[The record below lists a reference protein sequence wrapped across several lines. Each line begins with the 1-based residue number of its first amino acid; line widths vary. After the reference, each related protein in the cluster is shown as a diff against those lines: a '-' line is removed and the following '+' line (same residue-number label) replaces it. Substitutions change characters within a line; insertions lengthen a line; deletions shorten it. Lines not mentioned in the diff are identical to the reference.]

1 MAKQDTINVIKSNV
15 FENTNNEIT
24 GQMTQDALVYMTND
38 TYTQLDTKQNTLVS
52 GTNIKTVN
60 SNSLLGSG
68 NVSITAGSVG
78 AYTKAEVD
86 AIANTKVPKTTTVN
100 DKPLSSNIVLAAG
113 DVGAYTKAETD
124 TKLLTKVDK
133 TTTVNGKAL
142 STNITLTTSDV
153 GALPTTTTYAG
164 SSSVGGAATSANK
177 VNSALTLQLNG
188 TTSSTFDGSVARTFN
203 AQTPLVS
210 GTNIKTINSTTLL
223 GSGNI
228 AVQPTLVSGTNIKT
242 INGVS
247 LIGSG
252 DVSVGAGIN
261 VVNTLTSTST
271 GDALSANQGRIL
283 NEKFV
288 ATSERI
294 EITYSDILDL
304 DFNGLNASW
313 QNIIKIGNL
322 VTVSFTFDLYGGV
335 TQPTGPTMMFL
346 KTKYKPINNS
356 YGTGLIS
363 NTLKNR
369 GIYLSTSTVEP
380 DSVIKF
386 DIFDGNDLG
395 WNSTLYV
402 TGSITYI
409 TN

>member
-1 MAKQDTINVIKSNV
+1 MAKQDTINVIKANV

-38 TYTQLDTKQNTLVS
+38 TYNQLDTKQNTLVS

-60 SNSLLGSG
+60 SNSLVGSG
-68 NVSITAGSVG
+68 NVSITAGGVG

-86 AIANTKVPKTTTVN
+86 AIANTKAPKTTTVN
-100 DKPLSSNIVLAAG
+100 DKPLSSNIVLTAG

-142 STNITLTTSDV
+142 SGNIVLTASDV
-153 GALPTTTTYAG
+153 SALPTTTTYAG

-177 VNSALTLQLNG
+177 VNTALTLQLNG
-188 TTSSTFDGSVARTFN
+188 TTSSTFDGSVDRTFN
-203 AQTPLVS
+203 AQTPL
-210 GTNIKTINSTTLL
+210 I
-223 GSGNI
+223 
-228 AVQPTLVSGTNIKT
+228 SGTNIKT

-261 VVNTLTSTST
+261 IINNLTSTST

-294 EITYSDILDL
+294 EIMYSDILDL

-363 NTLKNR
+363 NTLHSR
-369 GIYLSTSTVEP
+369 GIYLSTSSVNP
-380 DSVIKF
+380 DSEIKF
-386 DIFDGNDLG
+386 DIFDSTDLG
-395 WNSTLYV
+395 WDSTLYV